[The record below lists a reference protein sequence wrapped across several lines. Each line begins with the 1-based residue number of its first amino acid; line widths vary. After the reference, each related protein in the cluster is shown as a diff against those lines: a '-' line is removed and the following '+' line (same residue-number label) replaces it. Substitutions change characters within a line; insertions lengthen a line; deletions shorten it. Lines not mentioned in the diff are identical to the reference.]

1 MNSVSFGKKIPIT
14 QCQIKDNKRNKF
26 VPATFYE
33 VDCTDMNEIK
43 EVYQA
48 KGDWQFKNQIA
59 ATMEDKNYAMRDSFF
74 FHQSKAFYIM
84 QKSDGEI
91 VGMSEVTKMGP
102 KLVLDFIESEPKGK
116 YKYVGQ
122 TMIASL
128 CKVMK
133 QENRQKIYIPVPVK
147 SAKDFYKKVC
157 GFKDTEMGSAL
168 LLKGNRVKK
177 LQKNV
182 ETKTHSPILEVN
194 A

>member
-33 VDCTDMNEIK
+33 IDCTDKREIQ

-48 KGDWQFKNQIA
+48 KGDWQFKRQIA
-59 ATMEDKNYAMRDSFF
+59 AGMENKNNAIRDSLF

-84 QKSDGEI
+84 QKDDGEI
-91 VGMSEVTKMGP
+91 VGMSEVSKMGSQIN
-102 KLVLDFIESEPKGK
+102 LDFIESDPKDK

-128 CKVMK
+128 CKVMQ
-133 QENRQKIYIPVPVK
+133 QENRNKIYIPIPVK

-168 LLKGNRVKK
+168 FLKGNRVKK
-177 LQKNV
+177 LQKSV
-182 ETKTHSPILEVN
+182 ETRTHSPILEVN